1 MAKHAK
7 PAWGNLGVICVRG
20 HGQTD
25 EQFIEGG
32 MVPGEQGRGD
42 RGCVLSDA
50 QFERLAVHLTMT
62 DPNQETEVRERLDSI
77 LGFYLRSRL
86 YEAAT
91 PSQAKRNA
99 ALAIVT
105 NHIGAF
111 CAAAETLAP
120 LPEWPLTELPSS
132 EAASPYDV
140 FLALPDRLCALAD
153 ITLETAQGDAARL
166 LTLSERAMALAAV
179 LHHLDHASQDDVSRE
194 LPFSR
199 DYGMDTFAEIVQLT
213 RKLGDAVRM
222 ALESGRRRGGP
233 RAFEELVQAVDWLR
247 EIYERCGGAFTH
259 TPREKTHYDGRPHS
273 AAGRFVLAFFEMCD
287 PELSPQTI
295 SSTMAKVIS
304 SRPHSPGEVF
314 LID

>member
-1 MAKHAK
+1 
-7 PAWGNLGVICVRG
+7 VICIQG
-20 HGQTD
+20 HGLTD
-25 EQFIEGG
+25 DQLDERG
-32 MVPGEQGRGD
+32 MVPGGHGRGD

-50 QFERLAVHLTMT
+50 QFDRLATHLNLA
-62 DPNQETEVRERLDSI
+62 DPSQMTEVRAWLDSI
-77 LGFYLRSRL
+77 RRFYLKSRL

-91 PSQAKRNA
+91 PTQAERNA
-99 ALAIVT
+99 ALVIAMDR
-105 NHIGAF
+105 IGAF
-111 CAAAETLAP
+111 CAAVDTLAP
-120 LPEWPLTELPSS
+120 LPEWPLSETPSNDDPL
-132 EAASPYDV
+132 PYDL
-140 FLALPDRLCALAD
+140 FLSLPDRLCAAAGMA
-153 ITLETAQGDAARL
+153 LENIVTVQGERAAHLRAV
-166 LTLSERAMALAAV
+166 SERGSALAGV
-179 LHHLDHASQDDVSRE
+179 LHHLDHASQDDVIRE
-194 LPFSR
+194 LPFTR

-222 ALESGRRRGGP
+222 ALESGHRRGGP

-287 PELSPQTI
+287 PDLSPQTI

-304 SRPHSPGEVF
+304 SVPITPGEVF